1 MFEEKWS
8 VLTCFADQ
16 TSAMQLQMTTDAA
29 GPLSRHVC
37 RNQTKTMPTPK
48 LQPVAALVDNVNDD
62 FAVAFS
68 EAMELIVSQDEF
80 QDIMKADPIGI
91 SSVAG
96 VAETDA
102 GSKAWICYM

>member
-1 MFEEKWS
+1 MS
-8 VLTCFADQ
+8 TM
-16 TSAMQLQMTTDAA
+16 TSL
-29 GPLSRHVC
+29 L
-37 RNQTKTMPTPK
+37 
-48 LQPVAALVDNVNDD
+48 L
-62 FAVAFS
+62 S

>member
-1 MFEEKWS
+1 MQQARS
-8 VLTCFADQ
+8 AV
-16 TSAMQLQMTTDAA
+16 TSAE
-29 GPLSRHVC
+29 
-37 RNQTKTMPTPK
+37 TKPK
-48 LQPVAALVDNVNDD
+48 QCLLRSLQPVAALVDIVNDD

-68 EAMELIVSQDEF
+68 EAMELIVSQAEF